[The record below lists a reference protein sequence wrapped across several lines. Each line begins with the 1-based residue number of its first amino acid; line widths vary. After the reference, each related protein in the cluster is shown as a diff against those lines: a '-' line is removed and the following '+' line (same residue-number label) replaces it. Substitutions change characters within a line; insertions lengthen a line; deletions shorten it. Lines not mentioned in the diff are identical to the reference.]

1 MFWEGEKKSNKR
13 MNKVTS
19 KVLTV
24 IWKWSHVADCIPIF
38 VSVMCIVVWCH
49 ILTRLLC
56 GSTAFGQI
64 WWIWGHRTTGM
75 TAVGLVRH
83 RILFLCHVSL
93 LPCFA
98 SSAFFCCLIDFD
110 LLVGF
115 FCFVLG
121 LFFFFCIWL
130 NGIPDTFCSPGWYL
144 VLGSWHLSVCLTPY
158 AAASRQRLLT
168 FNVAEA
174 F

>member
-1 MFWEGEKKSNKR
+1 MFWEGKKKSNKR

-115 FCFVLG
+115 FCFVLC
-121 LFFFFCIWL
+121 LFFFFL
-130 NGIPDTFCSPGWYL
+130 YL
-144 VLGSWHLSVCLTPY
+144 VKWDSWHLLL
-158 AAASRQRLLT
+158 SRMVFGFGELALICM
-168 FNVAEA
+168 FNTLCCC